1 MAGPGP
7 SSIRTSSLHSSSRA
21 SCSRG
26 VHGRQQPQQRASMLA
41 RQCCSSSSSLHSSSH
56 EPSQHHSSSCSSLLL
71 LPHRSCL
78 RSSSTPQR
86 RSGPLTSRAAR
97 LPPPA
102 ASLAFAEP
110 ATTALG
116 SVSGSAAATTAT
128 AAAAAG
134 SLSFSKV
141 LAVVLGY
148 CVMAGSLFRSV
159 PQIVKVVQHNSTEG
173 LSLMS
178 YVVELCCYSVVIA
191 YNLGQ
196 VGSFRHDS
204 VTQALFVG
212 GWADGGC
219 SSVSWVMAGGVM
231 LWSQV
236 PGGYRGARGSAG
248 VARQVSPGLWQV
260 DGAASR
266 QQKQHADTPTPFPP
280 PRCVLLLLSAQG
292 YGFNTFGE
300 VVACWIQ
307 DIILIALVFKDRRK
321 QPWVVLLAAAAF
333 TAGCSFLLSPSCPQ
347 QLLATMQASN
357 IAVMALGSR
366 LPQILLNMR
375 RGNAGMLSVTTCL
388 LNVAG
393 NAARIFTTIVLT
405 GDLLMLGGACS
416 QGA

>member
-7 SSIRTSSLHSSSRA
+7 SSIRTSSLNSSSRA

-41 RQCCSSSSSLHSSSH
+41 RQCCSSSSSSSSLHSSSH
-56 EPSQHHSSSCSSLLL
+56 KPSQYHSSCSSLLL

-78 RSSSTPQR
+78 RSSTPQR

-116 SVSGSAAATTAT
+116 SVSGSAAATTT

-196 VGSFRHDS
+196 VGVFRHHS
-204 VTQALFVG
+204 VTRALLVG
-212 GWADGGC
+212 RM
-219 SSVSWVMAGGVM
+219 WV
-231 LWSQV
+231 
-236 PGGYRGARGSAG
+236 
-248 VARQVSPGLWQV
+248 
-260 DGAASR
+260 AA
-266 QQKQHADTPTPFPP
+266 
-280 PRCVLLLLSAQG
+280 V
-292 YGFNTFGE
+292 
-300 VVACWIQ
+300 
-307 DIILIALVFKDRRK
+307 
-321 QPWVVLLAAAAF
+321 
-333 TAGCSFLLSPSCPQ
+333 
-347 QLLATMQASN
+347 
-357 IAVMALGSR
+357 
-366 LPQILLNMR
+366 R
-375 RGNAGMLSVTTCL
+375 RG
-388 LNVAG
+388 
-393 NAARIFTTIVLT
+393 
-405 GDLLMLGGACS
+405 
-416 QGA
+416 